1 VDRKIIL
8 TVAAAVLSGVFVTG
22 CTDSGRAVDIKNAD
36 PKDGYALNVPMG
48 AGEYSQFIANEV
60 SAAVNILS
68 SRIVQAGYV
77 EDGTYPYDSEMDNI
91 DTAISGMEGIR
102 DNVDV
107 IPASKT
113 LEDDRKSLLKNIGLA
128 IEALNNYRQGV
139 KEKDNSKIEASS
151 DQMKSASSALT
162 ALSNPSYQ

>member
-1 VDRKIIL
+1 MNRKIIL
-8 TVAAAVLSGVFVTG
+8 IVAAAALSSVLVTG
-22 CTDSGRAVDIKNAD
+22 CTDSGGAVDIKNAD
-36 PKDGYALNVPMG
+36 PKDGYALSVPMG
-48 AGEYSQFIANEV
+48 SAEYSQFIANEI

-68 SRIVQAGYV
+68 SRIVQAGYIV
-77 EDGTYPYDSEMDNI
+77 DGTYPYDSELDNI

-113 LEDDRKSLLKNIGLA
+113 LEDDRKSLLKNISLA

-139 KEKDNSKIEASS
+139 NEKDDNKIEAST

>member
-1 VDRKIIL
+1 MDKKIVL
-8 TVAAAVLSGVFVTG
+8 AVAAAALSGALLTG
-22 CTDSGRAVDIKNAD
+22 CTDSGGAVDIKNAD

-48 AGEYSQFIANEV
+48 SAEYSQFIANEV

-68 SRIVQAGYV
+68 SRIVQAGYM
-77 EDGTYPYDSEMDNI
+77 EDGTYPTDSELDNI
-91 DTAISGMEGIR
+91 DTAISGIEGIR

-113 LEDDRKSLLKNIGLA
+113 LEDDRKSLLKNINLA

-139 KEKDNSKIEASS
+139 EEEDNSKIEAST